1 MKIQTLRQS
10 LQKTTKA
17 NLTVKAVT
25 DRLIEELTWAAEDG
39 MSDVECYIPK
49 EVAYE
54 VLANLT
60 NEHCALSCICI
71 DEEQSRYEVN
81 WEQ

>member
-1 MKIQTLRQS
+1 MKIQTLRES
-10 LQKTTKA
+10 LQKITKA

-25 DRLIEELTWAAEDG
+25 DRLIEDLNCAAKDG
-39 MSDVECYIPK
+39 ISTECYIPK

-60 NEHCALSCICI
+60 NEHCALSCVCI
-71 DEEQSRYEVN
+71 DEEQSLYEIN
-81 WEQ
+81 WGE